1 MKLLAKRMLVVLI
14 AAICIISIAA
24 CSKGGVDADQTPK
37 NGAYPLLP
45 GSYGD
50 ESESATV
57 GTVSTPINFNET
69 VVVGDVM
76 EITLE
81 EYEWLDE
88 IKPSNTT
95 GAYSYKSD
103 NVGEK
108 YFVIRGKVKNIA
120 GDTLDISYAHES
132 ELIIN
137 GRYKANINI
146 DAEESDGTGFYGD
159 VKPLQTLNIV
169 IYASVSDE
177 LYEICENIDV
187 TFNLLSDSSRV
198 GYFFDMDDPHAT
210 YSVSFAK

>member
-1 MKLLAKRMLVVLI
+1 MKLSVKRFIVVLI
-14 AAICIISIAA
+14 AAICIFSMVACNKVEQTKNNNAYQLYSYVDDSDSGKSIV
-24 CSKGGVDADQTPK
+24 SV
-37 NGAYPLLP
+37 
-45 GSYGD
+45 
-50 ESESATV
+50 SA
-57 GTVSTPINFNET
+57 PINFNET

-81 EYEWLDE
+81 GYEWLDE

-108 YFVIRGKVKNIA
+108 YFVIKGKVKNIA

-146 DAEESDGTGFYGD
+146 VAEEADGTSFYGY

-198 GYFFDMDDPHAT
+198 GYFFEMDEPHET